1 MGSWEWKV
9 TQINGK
15 EDKVGDMKG
24 KDFTIGH
31 KSNVPSEKIECD
43 SCHKNSYAVWNLS
56 SIIFCF

>member
-9 TQINGK
+9 KQINGK

-31 KSNVPSEKIECD
+31 KSDVPSEKIECD
-43 SCHKNSYAVWNLS
+43 SCHKNSYAV
-56 SIIFCF
+56 